1 MHQVKDIE
9 VLKKELHKAKNIRT
23 YNRLQALNMLYCGID
38 TDKICEICGVY
49 ITTLL
54 YTWLPN
60 WNEHGI
66 NGLLDESRAGRPP
79 LINSKQKEKLRDYV
93 LSKDGRIVCK
103 DLVRYVKLKWDI
115 DADEETIRK
124 VLKSMKLSW
133 QKPNKENYKSNE
145 EDKKVFLKS
154 FGWHQG

>member
-1 MHQVKDIE
+1 MHQVINIE
-9 VLKKELHKAKNIRT
+9 ALREELGKAKSIRT
-23 YNRLQALNMLYCGID
+23 YNRLQALNMLHCEIEI
-38 TDKICEICGVY
+38 DKICEVCRVY

-66 NGLLDESRAGRPP
+66 EGLKDEVRDGRPS
-79 LINSKQKEKLRDYV
+79 LINSKQKEKLREYV
-93 LSKDGRIVCK
+93 LSKSGRIVCK
-103 DLVRYVKLKWDI
+103 DLVHYVKAKWDI
-115 DADEETIRK
+115 DANEETIRK

-133 QKPNKENYKSNE
+133 QKPNKENYKGKK

-154 FGWHQG
+154 FGWYQD